1 MQKRPN
7 WHSASETDW
16 DAARRREEV
25 VRPLVAGGPA
35 TQSDLEA
42 AAIELGL
49 SRSFLYKLLAR
60 YKRRPQTS
68 SFLFAKRGRPED
80 SRSLDQER
88 EQLVQTAI
96 KEFYLRR
103 ERPRMGDLI
112 KEIRRLCNQQNLNAP
127 NYRTIRKR
135 VRALDAKM
143 ALQRRQGSKIAN
155 ANYQSVSISP
165 LGRLAP
171 LELFQ
176 IDHTPVDVI
185 VVGKTV

>member
-7 WHSASETDW
+7 WHSASESDW

-25 VRPLVAGGPA
+25 VRPLVASGSA

-96 KEFYLRR
+96 QEFDLRR

-112 KEIRRLCNQQNLNAP
+112 KELRRLCNRRNLKAP

-135 VRALDAKM
+135 VRAASLRSSEATH
-143 ALQRRQGSKIAN
+143 RG
-155 ANYQSVSISP
+155 
-165 LGRLAP
+165 
-171 LELFQ
+171 
-176 IDHTPVDVI
+176 
-185 VVGKTV
+185 

>member
-1 MQKRPN
+1 MG
-7 WHSASETDW
+7 
-16 DAARRREEV
+16 
-25 VRPLVAGGPA
+25 PLS
-35 TQSDLEA
+35 QRDLEA

-96 KEFYLRR
+96 QEFYLRR

-112 KEIRRLCNQQNLNAP
+112 KEIRRLCNQQNVNAP
-127 NYRTIRKR
+127 NYRTT
-135 VRALDAKM
+135 
-143 ALQRRQGSKIAN
+143 GP
-155 ANYQSVSISP
+155 SVSVFG
-165 LGRLAP
+165 LWTRRWLRNG
-171 LELFQ
+171 
-176 IDHTPVDVI
+176 
-185 VVGKTV
+185 GKALKSLTQSINRSGSRH